1 MIRLFT
7 FSLNVLWGYG
17 RYYGKL
23 AKLACGYIL
32 WALAV
37 GLGWSG
43 DIVARIVSDYLY
55 EKKLKNIQKN

>member
-1 MIRLFT
+1 MEEE
-7 FSLNVLWGYG
+7 S
-17 RYYGKL
+17 
-23 AKLACGYIL
+23 CGCFL
-32 WALAV
+32 GGALAV